1 MPKQLTI
8 RGVPDDV
15 ATELD
20 RLSRSRGCSVNA
32 TVVDILA
39 AAVDF
44 KERRKHLMRYTTWT
58 EDDLAE
64 FMGGLSAQ
72 RVVDDRLWR

>member
-8 RGVPDDV
+8 RGVPDEV
-15 ATELD
+15 ASRLD

-39 AAVDF
+39 VAVDVN
-44 KERRKHLMRYTTWT
+44 ERRKRLARYATWT
-58 EDDLAE
+58 EDDLTE
-64 FMGGLSAQ
+64 FMKGLSAG

>member
-1 MPKQLTI
+1 MAKQLTI
-8 RGVPDDV
+8 RGVPDEV
-15 ATELD
+15 ASRLD
-20 RLSRSRGCSVNA
+20 RLSRSRGRSVNA

-44 KERRKHLMRYTTWT
+44 KERRERLVHYMTWT

-64 FMGGLSAQ
+64 FMSGLSAQ

>member
-8 RGVPDDV
+8 RGVPDEV
-15 ATELD
+15 AYRLD

-39 AAVDF
+39 VAVDF
-44 KERRKHLMRYTTWT
+44 KERRERLAHYATWT
-58 EDDLAE
+58 EDDLTE
-64 FMGGLSAQ
+64 FMNGLSAQ
-72 RVVDDRLWR
+72 RVVDDQLWR

>member
-1 MPKQLTI
+1 MAKQLTI
-8 RGVPDDV
+8 RGVPDEV
-15 ATELD
+15 ASQLD
-20 RLSRSRGCSVNA
+20 RLSRSRGRSVNA

-39 AAVDF
+39 AAVGF
-44 KERRKHLMRYTTWT
+44 KERRERLGRYTTWT

-64 FMGGLSAQ
+64 FMRGLSGQ

>member
-1 MPKQLTI
+1 MAKQLTI
-8 RGVPDDV
+8 RGVPDEV
-15 ATELD
+15 ASQLD
-20 RLSRSRGCSVNA
+20 RLSRSRGRSVNA

-44 KERRKHLMRYTTWT
+44 KERRERLVRYMTWT

-64 FMGGLSAQ
+64 FMSGLSAQ